1 MTRMRCRSLVYAL
14 LASVVGSAQ
23 AAGQAE
29 SPASPN
35 WAKFHST
42 ADAHALLDGWA
53 AAYPGLTE
61 LYSIGETLE
70 GTPLM
75 VLEIT
80 NEATGPA
87 ADKPAY
93 YYDGNIHAGELTGAE
108 VALHFA
114 HYVLSRYGS
123 DPRITRL
130 LDTRALY
137 VRPKFNPDGA
147 DIALTTTQNLRSTP
161 RPYDQDLD
169 GLLDEDPGNDLNG
182 DGHITQMRVPN
193 PAGLWKISP
202 DDARVMVRRDDG
214 DYDGQ
219 FYDLYSEGIDDD
231 GDGAFNED
239 GVGGIDMNR
248 NFPRNWG
255 LESEQSGAGPF
266 PLSEPETR
274 ATIEFLNAHR
284 NVTGVFHGH
293 TSGGFLF
300 RLPSTTAWDDFGM
313 ADQNLILELSA
324 KYEETTGQRA
334 IPSYT
339 NPRVHRHGTLISW
352 SYWDFGVVGFV
363 PEFWGGF
370 GRDYDGD
377 GRVSESERF
386 RWNDEELS
394 GEGFAE
400 WNSYEHRALGPV
412 EIGGWRR
419 KFTGQNPPPHLL
431 PDEVRLYVPWMLWLA
446 EISPRVEVLST
457 DVEWAGD
464 IARVSVVVGNT
475 GYLPTN
481 ITQRALDVEVAV
493 PVRVLA
499 GVRDAELVVGEP
511 RTTLGHLAGSRGA
524 GGPQGTA
531 ATRRVLVYAV
541 RPTGSNPS
549 IHLEVHAEK
558 GGITRMEIPL
568 SRN

>member
-1 MTRMRCRSLVYAL
+1 MTHMPCRSLVYAL
-14 LASVVGSAQ
+14 LASAVGSVQ
-23 AAGQAE
+23 AAGQTE
-29 SPASPN
+29 SPANPD
-35 WAKFHST
+35 WARFHST
-42 ADAHALLDGWA
+42 ADAYALLDGWA

-114 HYVLSRYGS
+114 HFVLSRYGS

-147 DIALTTTQNLRSTP
+147 DIALTTPQSLRSTP
-161 RPYDQDLD
+161 RPYDQDRD
-169 GLLDEDPGNDLNG
+169 GLSDEDPGNDLNG

-202 DDARVMVRRDDG
+202 DDSRVMVRRGDG
-214 DYDGQ
+214 DHDGQ
-219 FYDLYSEGIDDD
+219 YFDLYSEGIDDD

-255 LESEQSGAGPF
+255 LESEQRGAGPY

-274 ATIEFLNAHR
+274 ATIEFLHSHR

-300 RLPSTTAWDDFGM
+300 RLPSTTSWDDFGM
-313 ADQNLILELSA
+313 ADQNLILELSR
-324 KYEETTGQRA
+324 KYEETTGQSA
-334 IPSYT
+334 IASYT

-377 GRVSESERF
+377 GSVSQTERF
-386 RWNDEELS
+386 RWNDEEMS
-394 GEGFAE
+394 GEGFAA
-400 WNSYEHRALGPV
+400 WDSYEHPSLGPV

-419 KFTGQNPPPHLL
+419 RFTQQNPPPHLL
-431 PDEVRLYVPWMLWLA
+431 PGEVRLYVPWMLWLA
-446 EISPRVEVLST
+446 EISPRVEVLET
-457 DVEWAGD
+457 HVEWAGD
-464 IARVSVVVGNT
+464 VARVSVVVGNT

-481 ITQRALDVEVAV
+481 ITQRALDAEIAV

-499 GVRDAELVVGEP
+499 DVRDAELVVGES

-541 RPTGSNPS
+541 RPIGPNPS

-558 GGITRMEIPL
+558 GGITRAEIRL
-568 SRN
+568 SGN